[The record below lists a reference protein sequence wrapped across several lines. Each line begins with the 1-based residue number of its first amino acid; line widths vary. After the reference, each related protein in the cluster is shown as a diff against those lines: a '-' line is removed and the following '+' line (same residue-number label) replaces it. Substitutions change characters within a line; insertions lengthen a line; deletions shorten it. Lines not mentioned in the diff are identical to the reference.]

1 MRKLG
6 IQCLSQVINNKKF
19 IKNIEKA
26 IFILSKNDESAYK
39 TLLYEIASKI
49 IKDPSIKVIAKIL
62 KKKEY
67 RFNDPV
73 FDEVKKI
80 LKEEDDFI
88 ETPFEV
94 SEGVLTCKCGSNK
107 TMSYPMQTRSG
118 DEKTSIFVC
127 CVKCGKKW
135 VE

>member
-1 MRKLG
+1 MHRLG
-6 IQCLSQVINNKKF
+6 KTCLSQVLTNKKH
-19 IKNIEKA
+19 ICLLEKA
-26 IFILSKNDESAYK
+26 IFILSKKDETAYK
-39 TLLYEIASKI
+39 QLLYEICAKLNQNQSMQ
-49 IKDPSIKVIAKIL
+49 DIAKIL
-62 KKKEY
+62 KKQKY
-67 RFNDPV
+67 RFNDST
-73 FDEVKKI
+73 FDHEKKN

-107 TMSYPMQTRSG
+107 TMSYPLQTRSG

-127 CVKCGKKW
+127 CVKCGKRW